1 MKTVASVVKSLAKIA
16 DKLDAVAD
24 ANYQRGA
31 DIKYEIQDL
40 NVELMN
46 CDTEAATADRIAT
59 NIRKLIT

>member
-1 MKTVASVVKSLAKIA
+1 MKTVASVVKSLEKIA
-16 DKLDAVAD
+16 SKLDAVAD
-24 ANYQRGA
+24 ANFKRGGH
-31 DIKYEIQDL
+31 IKDEIQDL